1 MSAACFQCSAR
12 AGVMLSRTVLL
23 IMGLAVLGLSGCA
36 STPKSYVV
44 LLPSPDG
51 SVGKV
56 IVTGAH
62 GEQVLDKAGQAA
74 ATDGSAI
81 TAPPQQQQLD
91 KDFSATIAAQP
102 KLPVRYLLY
111 FSTGT
116 TLTSESQALIPRIIA
131 EATSR
136 SSIDVSVIGH
146 TDTVMTDAFNEQLAL
161 SRATA
166 VVELLK
172 AKGLNTS
179 AHVSSIAIESHGERN
194 LLIPTP
200 DKTFEPR
207 NRRVE
212 VSIR

>member
-1 MSAACFQCSAR
+1 MIDARLECGAR
-12 AGVMLSRTVLL
+12 AGGLLSRAAML
-23 IMGLAVLGLSGCA
+23 IVGLALFALSGCA

-51 SVGKV
+51 TVGKV
-56 IVTGAH
+56 IVSGAR

-81 TAPPQQQQLD
+81 AAPPGQPQLD
-91 KDFSATIAAQP
+91 KDFSATIAARP

-116 TLTSESQALIPRIIA
+116 SLTNDSLLLIPQIIA

-136 SSIDVSVIGH
+136 SSIDISVIGH
-146 TDTVMTDAFNEQLAL
+146 TDTVMTDAYNEQLSL
-161 SRATA
+161 GRANA

-172 AKGLNTS
+172 AKGLNAN

-200 DKTFEPR
+200 DNTFEPR